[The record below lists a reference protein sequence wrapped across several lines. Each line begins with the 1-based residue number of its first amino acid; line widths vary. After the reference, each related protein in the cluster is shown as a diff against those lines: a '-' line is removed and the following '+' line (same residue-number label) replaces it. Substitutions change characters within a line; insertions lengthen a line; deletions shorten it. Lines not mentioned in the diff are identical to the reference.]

1 MTATLAE
8 PTTVPVSL
16 AGDLLLVRLLPPT
29 RRAPAP
35 ARVRADVARFFGNAP
50 SDECWQET
58 VDGLVHAGLL
68 ATKPWRL
75 TEAGRR
81 RALDFLGTR
90 ELPPRC
96 NWGTIQAKFLV
107 PKALG
112 LAPTAPETVKRIAN
126 EEGLAAVLLK
136 RRFELGLGPSPS
148 LGAVLEALAC
158 RELGF
163 PEASSL
169 VEVKRRVLARL
180 IGSDEGLSDDALK
193 KTLPRV
199 LLGARS
205 GGIRGLRGALLQA
218 WADATAPRQA
228 PAPPTAKRAS
238 DVVVQEPSSA
248 DFDLPAFAR
257 TVKAAARHCPT
268 GRFGDNKVFISHVWR
283 HLREEPGFPAMDL
296 PTFKERLTEANN
308 ARLLTLSRAD
318 LVQVMNPADV
328 QESQTRYLTGEFHFV
343 LVEKEQP

>member
-1 MTATLAE
+1 MTATVAE
-8 PTTVPVSL
+8 PTIVPVSL
-16 AGDLLLVRLLPPT
+16 AGELLLVRLLLPA

-50 SDECWQET
+50 SDERWQDT
-58 VDGLVHAGLL
+58 IDGLVHAGLL

-75 TEAGRR
+75 TEAGRS
-81 RALDFLGTR
+81 RALDFLGIR

-112 LAPTAPETVKRIAN
+112 LAPTATETVKRIAKG
-126 EEGLAAVLLK
+126 ESLAALLLK
-136 RRFELGLGPSPS
+136 RRFGLGLGPSPS
-148 LGAVLEALAC
+148 FGEVLEALAC

-169 VEVKRRVLARL
+169 GEVKRLVLARL
-180 IGSDEGLSDDALK
+180 IGSDEGLSDDALRK
-193 KTLPRV
+193 ALPRV
-199 LLGARS
+199 LLGAS
-205 GGIRGLRGALLQA
+205 TGGIRGLRGALLHG
-218 WADATAPRQA
+218 WADATAAGQA
-228 PAPPTAKRAS
+228 PAPPTAKRPPDA
-238 DVVVQEPSSA
+238 VVEEPSSA
-248 DFDLPAFAR
+248 EFDLPMFAR
-257 TVKAAARHCPT
+257 TVKTAARHCPT

-283 HLREEPGFPAMDL
+283 QLREEPGFPAMDL
-296 PTFKERLTEANN
+296 ATFKERLTEANN

-328 QESQTRYLTGEFHFV
+328 QESQTRYLNGEFHFV

>member
-1 MTATLAE
+1 MTAPVAE
-8 PTTVPVSL
+8 TTTVPVSL
-16 AGDLLLVRLLPPT
+16 AGELLIVRLLPPT

-50 SDECWQET
+50 SDERWQET

-68 ATKPWRL
+68 TTKPWRL

-81 RALDFLGTR
+81 RALEFLGIR
-90 ELPPRC
+90 ELPPHC

-112 LAPTAPETVKRIAN
+112 LAPTAPDTVKRIAK
-126 EEGLAAVLLK
+126 EESLAALLLK
-136 RRFELGLGPSPS
+136 QRFELTLGPSPS
-148 LGAVLEALAC
+148 FGAVLEALAC

-163 PEASSL
+163 PDASSL
-169 VEVKRRVLARL
+169 GEVKRRVLARL
-180 IGSDEGLSDDALK
+180 IGSDEALSDDALK
-193 KTLPRV
+193 KTLPHV
-199 LLGARS
+199 LLGARP
-205 GGIRGLRGALLQA
+205 GGIRGLRGALLEG
-218 WADATAPRQA
+218 WANATAPRQA
-228 PAPPTAKRAS
+228 PAPPTAKRPPDA
-238 DVVVQEPSSA
+238 VTEGPSSA
-248 DFDLPAFAR
+248 EFDLPAFAR

-283 HLREEPGFPAMDL
+283 QLREEPGFPAMDL
-296 PTFKERLTEANN
+296 ATFKERLTEANN

-328 QESQTRYLTGEFHFV
+328 QESQTRYLNGEFHFV
-343 LVEKEQP
+343 LVEREQP